1 MKNNTKAFTGILI
14 ALIAV
19 MHISSCG
26 KVPPEKFFGIA
37 VLNVNLMAG
46 FAGDG
51 FSRQLESPS
60 VKYSGDGSGTTPITR
75 RETIEMKIKSFEDN
89 YDDVKGL
96 SESGDGK
103 DVLSS
108 SKALYEF
115 VIPVMK
121 NEYLNLADLYDKG
134 ASAEETRAMT
144 DEINGKYS
152 TRFKELY
159 DELIMHGKVY
169 AEKHNIKVNWGN

>member
-1 MKNNTKAFTGILI
+1 MKNKTVSLICILT
-14 ALIAV
+14 ALLAV
-19 MHISSCG
+19 IHLSSCG
-26 KVPPEKFFGIA
+26 KVPPEKFFGIT
-37 VLNVNLMAG
+37 VLNVNLMSG
-46 FAGDG
+46 FAGSG

-60 VKYSGDGSGTTPITR
+60 VKYSGDGSGTTPMTR
-75 RETIEMKIKSFEDN
+75 REIIEMKTKSFEDN

-103 DVLSS
+103 EVLSS

-121 NEYLNLADLYDKG
+121 NEYLMLADMYDKG
-134 ASAEETRAMT
+134 ASAEETKAMT
-144 DEINGKYS
+144 DEINEKYS

-169 AEKHNIKVNWGN
+169 AGKHNIMVNWGD